1 MPSEKILIVDDERL
15 VRWSLRQK
23 CEEWGYHVV
32 EAESGAAG
40 LRMAQHETPDLVLL
54 DVRLGDMN
62 GIDVL
67 EEMKRSGD
75 VRAVIMIT
83 ADPKLEDVKHA
94 LKIGAFDFV
103 GKPLDFDE
111 LGVTVKNALEATRL
125 RTEVESLRGEVRR
138 RAGFHEVIGVSQRIT
153 ELMTFVNKVAASEAS
168 TILVQGESGTGKD
181 LIAKSIHYNSHRGD
195 KPFIAINCSAI
206 PETLMEA
213 ELFGHEKGA
222 FTDAKAMK
230 KGLFEMADGGTLF
243 LDEIGELSPLLQ
255 AKLLR
260 VLEDQLI
267 RRVGGVRDMQVD
279 VRVIA
284 ASNRDLERAV
294 RENSF
299 RQDLYYRLA
308 IISIFLPPLRDR
320 KEDIVPL
327 VEYFIE
333 RYARKFR
340 KNVTGITTDTRKLLM
355 RHDWPGNVREL
366 KNAIERAMI
375 LEDETQ
381 LRPDYLPFAV
391 GREASQFTAFEV
403 TAMGSTMGTETTA
416 GETILPNGRMLPKL
430 VIPNGGTSLEEV
442 ERALVELALQQANG
456 NQTHAAK
463 LLDISRDA
471 LRYKLKKFGL
481 MHSEEEEASAQV

>member
-32 EAESGAAG
+32 VAESGAAG
-40 LRMAQHETPDLVLL
+40 LRMAQHESPDLVLL

-67 EEMKRSGD
+67 EDMKRSGD

-83 ADPKLEDVKHA
+83 ADLKFEDVKHA
-94 LKIGAFDFV
+94 LKIGAFDFI

-111 LGVTVKNALEATRL
+111 LGVTVKNALETTRL

-138 RAGFHEVIGVSQRIT
+138 RAGYHEVIGVSQRMT
-153 ELMTFVNKVAASEAS
+153 DLMTFVNKVAASEAS

-243 LDEIGELSPLLQ
+243 LDEIGELAPLLQ

-294 RENSF
+294 RENAF

-308 IISIFLPPLRDR
+308 IISIFLPPLRER
-320 KEDIVPL
+320 KEDIMPL
-327 VEYFIE
+327 VDYFIE

-340 KNVTGITTDTRKLLM
+340 KNVTGVTPETRKLLLQ
-355 RHDWPGNVREL
+355 HDWPGNVREL
-366 KNAIERAMI
+366 KI
-375 LEDETQ
+375 
-381 LRPDYLPFAV
+381 
-391 GREASQFTAFEV
+391 
-403 TAMGSTMGTETTA
+403 
-416 GETILPNGRMLPKL
+416 
-430 VIPNGGTSLEEV
+430 
-442 ERALVELALQQANG
+442 
-456 NQTHAAK
+456 
-463 LLDISRDA
+463 
-471 LRYKLKKFGL
+471 
-481 MHSEEEEASAQV
+481 